1 MVKVVPLTPLLAFFP
16 DSELNICWLGSISLN
31 QITIWEVRSR
41 QIKCAGLALGLA
53 HIRAPATVHDEIRDD
68 PGTDSAKFYTKLA
81 KTIID
86 SFSSVRSFTQQKFG
100 VLACFCPFIMRV
112 RPDIFIFNLLK
123 TVIRANFV
131 DNKNYFYQLFQVA
144 ITLTL

>member
-1 MVKVVPLTPLLAFFP
+1 MGGEVKT
-16 DSELNICWLGSISLN
+16 NKMCWPG
-31 QITIWEVRSR
+31 
-41 QIKCAGLALGLA
+41 AGAGP
-53 HIRAPATVHDEIRDD
+53 HTSPGPATVHDEIRDD

-86 SFSSVRSFTQQKFG
+86 SFSSVRSFTQWKFG

>member
-1 MVKVVPLTPLLAFFP
+1 
-16 DSELNICWLGSISLN
+16 
-31 QITIWEVRSR
+31 
-41 QIKCAGLALGLA
+41 
-53 HIRAPATVHDEIRDD
+53 
-68 PGTDSAKFYTKLA
+68 
-81 KTIID
+81 
-86 SFSSVRSFTQQKFG
+86 
-100 VLACFCPFIMRV
+100 MRV